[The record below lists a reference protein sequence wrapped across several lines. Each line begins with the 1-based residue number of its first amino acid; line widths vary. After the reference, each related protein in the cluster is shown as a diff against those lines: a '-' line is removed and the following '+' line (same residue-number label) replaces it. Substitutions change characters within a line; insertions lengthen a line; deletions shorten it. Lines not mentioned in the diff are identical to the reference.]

1 MPEGRGTGLP
11 ERVSARLASASF
23 PLTLRLPDG
32 RVESFGRGEPL
43 LEVRAVTE
51 RGLQALCSLKELEVV
66 EAYLRGDVDLDGDLL
81 AAMDLRD
88 VLSDTQLH
96 IKAWTFVQPLLLGR
110 RRLNPEWIAKH
121 YDSEN
126 MQLFAA
132 DEAYNVYTPGVYLS
146 EDDSLEEGAE
156 RKLEYAF
163 ESLGLRAGDSLLD
176 VGCGWG
182 GFLRYC
188 ARRDVVATGISLS
201 RHQLEFA
208 RRRLEEDGL
217 DATLLYQ
224 DFFTY
229 DPGSRFDA
237 ISLMGSIEDLSDY
250 DEVMTRLAAWLRPGG
265 TVYLDFAAVD
275 RRFGVPSFVTKY
287 VWPGAFRMVYLP
299 SFTRALA
306 KHHFDI
312 VEMRNDRRNYHLWVR
327 GGYERWMRR
336 REEIVEAVGET
347 TWRMMRLLMAGTA
360 HVMSERSTRATAY
373 RVVLQPRA
381 PARVGAS
388 RKHSAR
394 PSARGSL
401 TDRGEASLAPGSPP

>member
-1 MPEGRGTGLP
+1 VPESTGLP
-11 ERVSARLASASF
+11 EHVSTRLASASF
-23 PLTLRLPDG
+23 PLLVRMPDG
-32 RVESFGRGEPL
+32 RAESFGGGEPL
-43 LEVRAVTE
+43 LEVRAVNE
-51 RGLQALCSLKELEVV
+51 RGLAAVCSLKELEVV
-66 EAYLRGDVDLDGDLL
+66 EAYMRGDVDFDGDLL
-81 AAMDLRD
+81 AAMDLRE

-96 IKAWTFVQPLLLGR
+96 IRAWTFVQPLLFGR
-110 RRLNPEWIAKH
+110 KRLNPGWIAKH

-132 DEAYNVYTPGVYLS
+132 DDAYNVYTPGVYLG

-182 GFLRYC
+182 GFVRYC
-188 ARRDVVATGISLS
+188 AGRDVAATGIGLS
-201 RHQLEFA
+201 RHQLDFA
-208 RRRLEEDGL
+208 RRRVEEDGL
-217 DATLLYQ
+217 VATLVYE
-224 DFFTY
+224 DFFNY
-229 DPGSRFDA
+229 EPGSRFDA

-250 DEVMTRLAAWLRPGG
+250 DKVMARLAAWLRPGG
-265 TVYLDFAAVD
+265 RVYLDFAAVD

-312 VEMRNDRRNYHLWVR
+312 VEMHNDRRNYHLWVR
-327 GGYERWMRR
+327 AGYERWMRR
-336 REEIVEAVGET
+336 REEIVEAAGEE

-373 RVVLQPRA
+373 RLVLRPRA
-381 PARVGAS
+381 AAGTAAR
-388 RKHSAR
+388 
-394 PSARGSL
+394 
-401 TDRGEASLAPGSPP
+401 DRGEATLGSGSPP

>member
-1 MPEGRGTGLP
+1 VPPLP
-11 ERVSARLASASF
+11 ERASARLASASF
-23 PLTLRLPDG
+23 PLLVRLPDG
-32 RVESFGRGEPL
+32 RVESFGPGEPL
-43 LEVRAVTE
+43 LEVRALNE
-51 RGLQALCSLKELEVV
+51 GGLEALCSLKELEVV
-66 EAYLRGDVDLDGDLL
+66 EAYMRGDLDLDGDLL

-96 IKAWTFVQPLLLGR
+96 VKAWTFIQPLLFGR
-110 RRLNPEWIAKH
+110 RRLNPGWIAKH

-132 DEAYNVYTPGVYLS
+132 DVAYNVYTPGIYLS

-163 ESLGLRAGDSLLD
+163 RSLGLRSGNAVLD

-188 ARRDVVATGISLS
+188 AQRDVAVTGISLS
-201 RHQLEFA
+201 RHQLDFA
-208 RRRLEEDGL
+208 RRRLEQDGL

-229 DPGSRFDA
+229 EPGSRFDA
-237 ISLMGSIEDLSDY
+237 ISLMGVIEDLSNY
-250 DEVMTRLAAWLRPGG
+250 DEVMARLAAWLRPGG
-265 TVYLDFAAVD
+265 RVYMDFAAVD

-312 VEMRNDRRNYHLWVR
+312 VEMENDRRNYHLWVR
-327 GGYERWMRR
+327 GGYERWMQRKQ
-336 REEIVEAVGET
+336 EIVEAAGEE

-373 RVVLQPRA
+373 RLVLQPRA
-381 PARVGAS
+381 AAGAAP
-388 RKHSAR
+388 R
-394 PSARGSL
+394 
-401 TDRGEASLAPGSPP
+401 DRGEATLASGSPP